1 MTEDEINKSV
11 SKEAGGMVSAS
22 VGINADTASLKS
34 LKDGIKA
41 IKTETKEL
49 VKVLTEARNVLK
61 EMYDKY
67 GLTASYQVHQAGAEG
82 AQYSTDASGSTTQ
95 AAGTKTVGTQPG
107 KSPNIQPAP
116 NATAAALSGQSA
128 LSEGKSGSGGFMAR
142 IAGGVSSA
150 PSYEGN
156 KGGSGAIGGVQQFM
170 SGGFS
175 KGGNFASMAGTLA
188 KTAVQAIDNRV
199 ESGRDYA
206 LNADRS
212 TLQMQQ
218 LTGMS
223 QGQVMNNLRMPL
235 TDYKLGTNGINQLM
249 SLQAR
254 TGINAAQQASSVEMM
269 RTISGFSM
277 GAEGASSIIE
287 NLAAPETVNKMFM
300 MTGTSLIGPGGQQNS
315 TKDIIQTLAR
325 KAGLDNAAL
334 AKTASAPG
342 SVTRATL
349 SSMGVSGDLQDQVIQ
364 YAQSNIA
371 FKAKGGKGSYD
382 PTKEADRKRMGID
395 DTFAMEAE
403 ETERKRGKRDE
414 QFYRDQAAAYAKL
427 ERQTQQVTDA
437 LGKFEHALKGIISA
451 RTGSRIGQKLL
462 GGMMGAAAGFMV
474 GGPAGAGIGAMGA
487 ILAGDPVLDESKA
500 FAKTGYGS
508 TKTGVGFSG
517 FSGFSNVN
525 APVVSAP
532 ATTSTSTSPADVWTD
547 PYAQQTTDFQF
558 PEGFNPDAMSGYL
571 VDKRTVGGGGKE
583 VKMAFTNK
591 FASEEL
597 NPALRTS
604 VENMATKAQEE
615 AGIDLRISPGGGRR
629 DYFQQAALFFSR
641 YTPAAINQ
649 RTFVD
654 AFDGATRAVVPFNGK
669 NYIKKPQNREPPASA
684 PGDSLHEIGMAADL
698 DLSDPKTKAW
708 VKANLWRFGLASGDG
723 EDYHVQLGWTKNMG
737 VKKFLGETA
746 LTFDQASKNARQ
758 GGVTWAQ
765 NINPGFGVDTSEF
778 SEKLLKRLGTTVT
791 LEKLQWLRAWT
802 QKEGGGGMYNPF
814 NVVSGSNRRT
824 VDGRDRTETNF
835 NQNGNYPVQNFDSL
849 DQGINYTLYHLLNH
863 QVGLMKV
870 MMQPNPS
877 IEDFK
882 AVASKST
889 QPGSVG
895 LMNNIDSVVDR
906 YNQAVREKDYAGIVR
921 NYGSTGIVPLGL
933 VGDPQPSVS
942 PMTSSPMF
950 IPNTSISSSNMGMS
964 GGNTV
969 NEGSTITIS
978 PVINMTSSG
987 ANGSISEYD
996 LRSMAKRI
1004 AKLIEQETNIN
1015 KIRST

>member
-107 KSPNIQPAP
+107 KSPNVQPAP
-116 NATAAALSGQSA
+116 DSVSAALSGQNA
-128 LSEGKSGSGGFMAR
+128 LTQGQGG
-142 IAGGVSSA
+142 GGWAQRMFQGTTSA
-150 PSYEGN
+150 PNFQGVAG
-156 KGGSGAIGGVQQFM
+156 KFGGGGSGAIGVGQQIGAM
-170 SGGFS
+170 FS
-175 KGGNFASMAGTLA
+175 SAGNFTSMAGTLA

-199 ESGRDYA
+199 EAGRDYA

-364 YAQSNIA
+364 YAQSNVA

-414 QFYRDQAAAYAKL
+414 QFYRDQAVSYAKL
-427 ERQTQQVTDA
+427 ERQTQRVTDA
-437 LGKFEHALKGIISA
+437 LGKMEHALKGIIGE
-451 RTGSRIGQKLL
+451 RTSNRIGQKIL
-462 GGMMGAAAGFMV
+462 GGVMGAV
-474 GGPAGAGIGAMGA
+474 GAGLVASGFGAPVGFGLMAGGMA
-487 ILAGDPVLDESKA
+487 LAGDPVLDESKA
-500 FAKTGYGS
+500 FAQKTGFYGF
-508 TKTGVGFSG
+508 TNT
-517 FSGFSNVN
+517 N
-525 APVVSAP
+525 APSIPRAIRAAP
-532 ATTSTSTSPADVWTD
+532 VTTSTSPTDVSTD
-547 PYAQQTTDFQF
+547 TYAPQTTDFQF
-558 PEGFNPDAMSGYL
+558 PEGFSPDAMSGYL

-591 FASEEL
+591 FASENL

-615 AGIDLRISPGGGRR
+615 AGIDLRMSPGGGRR
-629 DYFQQAALFFSR
+629 DFYEQTKLFFSR
-641 YTPAAINQ
+641 YTPAASNQ

-654 AFDGATRAVVPFNGK
+654 AYDGATRAVVPFNGK
-669 NYIKKPQNREPPASA
+669 NYMKKPQNREPPAAA

-765 NINPGFGVDTSEF
+765 NINPGFGVDTSVF

-791 LEKLQWLRAWT
+791 VEKLQWLRAWT

-824 VDGRDRTETNF
+824 VDGRDRTETNY
-835 NQNGNYPVQNFDSL
+835 NQNGNYPVQNFGSL
-849 DQGINYTLYHLLNH
+849 EEGINFTLYHLLNH
-863 QVGLMKV
+863 QKGLMKV

-882 AVASKST
+882 SVASKST
-889 QPGSVG
+889 ASGSKG
-895 LMNNIDSVVDR
+895 LMNNIDSVVKR
-906 YNQAVREKDYAGIVR
+906 YNKAVADKDYAGIER
-921 NYGSTGIVPLGL
+921 NYGSTGLAAIGYA
-933 VGDPQPSVS
+933 GDPQPSVS
-942 PMTSSPMF
+942 PMTVSPMF
-950 IPNTSISSSNMGMS
+950 IPNTSMSLSSMGMS

-987 ANGSISEYD
+987 ANGSVSEYD